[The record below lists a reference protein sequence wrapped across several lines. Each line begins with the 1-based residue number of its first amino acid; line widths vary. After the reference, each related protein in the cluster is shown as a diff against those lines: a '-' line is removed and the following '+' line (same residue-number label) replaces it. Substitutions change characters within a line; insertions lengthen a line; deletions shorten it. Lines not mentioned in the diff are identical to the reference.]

1 MDESR
6 DEMPEAAR
14 HIVRTRTFYGLT
26 NVKQMRRGSHSVCAH
41 RFATLPRMPILH
53 PVALSI
59 LIVFTITGGLA
70 LDRAYGVPGQI
81 GVTVFVWGLFVWLCK
96 CSTPHLRA
104 RLMACVWISGLGEI
118 GASLLWQLYDYQFFN
133 VPLFVPPG
141 HALLYLFGITLA
153 ERLPPRVFSLVP
165 WLAAPA
171 VLLMAWTGADTL
183 SLWLYLL
190 FVLFMLFGRDKKL
203 YATMFVIALAMEIV
217 GTGLGNWT
225 WHETVRLTSL
235 TTLNPPLAAGAFYCV
250 LDWLVGWRS
259 RFGAVPAMVA
269 PVHLSAAA
277 VSPVPLSRTPT
288 KPLPHSPSAPAHGTP
303 AAVSSPAPSPVPSPF
318 LTPAPRHDPALL
330 PRRPFQTAHHAAARQ
345 CRCTRACV
353 RPGGALCL

>member
-1 MDESR
+1 MAN
-6 DEMPEAAR
+6 AAMECR
-14 HIVRTRTFYGLT
+14 KRHEHIVRTRMFYGLP
-26 NVKQMRRGSHSVCAH
+26 NVKQMRRSSHSVCAH
-41 RFATLPRMPILH
+41 CFATLTRMPILH
-53 PVALSI
+53 PGALSA

-81 GVTVFVWGLFVWLCK
+81 GVTVFVWGLFMWLC
-96 CSTPHLRA
+96 LRSA
-104 RLMACVWISGLGEI
+104 PGLRTRLIACVWISGLGEI

-141 HALLYLFGITLA
+141 HALLYLLGIILA
-153 ERLPPRVFSLVP
+153 QRLPPMVLSLVP

-225 WHETVRLTSL
+225 WRETVRLTSL

-259 RFGAVPAMVA
+259 RFGMAHVMVA
-269 PVHLSAAA
+269 PMKLSAAA
-277 VSPVPLSRTPT
+277 VSPVLLSHTPT
-288 KPLPHSPSAPAHGTP
+288 MPLPHGPSAPAHGTP
-303 AAVSSPAPSPVPSPF
+303 AAVPSPVHTPVHTPVPSPF
-318 LTPAPRHDPALL
+318 LTPAPTP
-330 PRRPFQTAHHAAARQ
+330 
-345 CRCTRACV
+345 
-353 RPGGALCL
+353 